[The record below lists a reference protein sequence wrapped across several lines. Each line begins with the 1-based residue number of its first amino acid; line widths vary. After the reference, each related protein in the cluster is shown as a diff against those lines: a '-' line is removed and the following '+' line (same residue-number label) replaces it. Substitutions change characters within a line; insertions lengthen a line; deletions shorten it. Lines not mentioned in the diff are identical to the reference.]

1 MRGRHQRHH
10 DTILAAA
17 EACESTTLNRL
28 QVCKDCDVG
37 IIASGFPA
45 ALAEEL
51 GVSLLSIAYTNPLP
65 RKMLSRFIE
74 DHRLILVAEEPEP
87 FIESQFGMSPKV
99 MGKLTGHLPRGLLE
113 RADII
118 RALKTLDEVPDKGP
132 ERI

>member
-1 MRGRHQRHH
+1 M
-10 DTILAAA
+10 
-17 EACESTTLNRL
+17 
-28 QVCKDCDVG
+28 G

-65 RKMLSRFIE
+65 RKMLSRFID

-87 FIESQFGMSPKV
+87 FIESQLGMSPKV
-99 MGKLTGHLPRGLLE
+99 MGKLTGHLPGGLLE

-118 RALKTLDEVPDKGP
+118 RALKTLDEVP
-132 ERI
+132 ERGLHGI